1 MRYFAGRGVKL
12 MAVGVGVEF
21 VDVLLENIMEYKHL

>member
-1 MRYFAGRGVKL
+1 MRYFASRGVK
-12 MAVGVGVEF
+12 VKTVRVGVEF